1 MSSSDTARGPKD
13 YVYLVFTGIV
23 MGAADVVPGVSGG
36 TMAFIMG
43 VYQEL
48 LDAIRSVDL
57 KVARLALRLRIREIL
72 EVVPWK
78 FLLALGSGILAA
90 GLTLAGVVSWLLEH
104 QPVYLYS
111 LFFGLVLA
119 SVVAIGTQVRWSTGA
134 VLTMLFG
141 TALAWWIVGLVP
153 LQMPHDPLTV
163 FLSASVT
170 ITAMILPGISGSLI
184 LLILGQYEYIL
195 NAVKSLD
202 IVTLIPFVLGLIVG
216 LASFARVLGWL
227 LRTYRQRTITL
238 LVGFMIGS
246 LRKIWPFKET
256 LETMVDRHGEVVP
269 LLERNVAPELGPTLW
284 LCIGLSVLGFVLIRF
299 LTLLQASRPGFAAGE
314 TDG

>member
-90 GLTLAGVVSWLLEH
+90 GLTLAGVV
-104 QPVYLYS
+104 
-111 LFFGLVLA
+111 
-119 SVVAIGTQVRWSTGA
+119 
-134 VLTMLFG
+134 
-141 TALAWWIVGLVP
+141 
-153 LQMPHDPLTV
+153 
-163 FLSASVT
+163 
-170 ITAMILPGISGSLI
+170 
-184 LLILGQYEYIL
+184 
-195 NAVKSLD
+195 
-202 IVTLIPFVLGLIVG
+202 
-216 LASFARVLGWL
+216 
-227 LRTYRQRTITL
+227 
-238 LVGFMIGS
+238 
-246 LRKIWPFKET
+246 
-256 LETMVDRHGEVVP
+256 
-269 LLERNVAPELGPTLW
+269 
-284 LCIGLSVLGFVLIRF
+284 
-299 LTLLQASRPGFAAGE
+299 
-314 TDG
+314 